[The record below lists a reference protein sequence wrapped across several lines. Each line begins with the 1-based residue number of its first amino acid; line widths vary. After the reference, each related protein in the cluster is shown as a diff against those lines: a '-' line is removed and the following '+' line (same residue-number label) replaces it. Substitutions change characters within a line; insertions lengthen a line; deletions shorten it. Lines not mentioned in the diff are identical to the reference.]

1 MCDAR
6 CALRRIAAPEIRCKH
21 GEIRAKTPTGPRF
34 SAIFGIYVDLAPEIG
49 EKPHKKSNACCISR
63 PVILKCRAAYPYV
76 MHTG

>member
-1 MCDAR
+1 MR
-6 CALRRIAAPEIRCKH
+6 PAAHRGPLKFAANTPKSRQ
-21 GEIRAKTPTGPRF
+21 KTPTGPRF